1 MADTITATVSVR
13 KSEITCGFD
22 SKGAASTKAAMML
35 VGEFEQLTGFG
46 EAYSTN
52 INPKNTELMV
62 DITFIEGQ
70 DIQYR
75 FIREG
80 ILYIGEMSLA
90 NYYKKAYIG
99 ISLPI
104 NMYFYLSNQE
114 AGKLSFEAYY
124 DVVVSQKHAGKQSI
138 GEANIRSI
146 KLSRIT
152 SKKAS
157 ENP

>member
-1 MADTITATVSVR
+1 MTDTITAMVGVR

-22 SKGAASTKAAMML
+22 SKGEASTKAAMML
-35 VGEFEQLTGFG
+35 FGHFEQLTGFG

-62 DITFIEGQ
+62 DIAFIEKQG
-70 DIQYR
+70 IQYT

-80 ILYIGEMSLA
+80 ILYIGEMTLA
-90 NYYKKAYIG
+90 NYYKKAYIS

-104 NMYFYLSNQE
+104 NMYFYLSNLE
-114 AGKLSFEAYY
+114 AGNLSFEAYY
-124 DVVVSQKHAGKQSI
+124 DVVVAQKHADKQAV

-146 KLSRIT
+146 KLSRIYST
-152 SKKAS
+152 S
-157 ENP
+157 N